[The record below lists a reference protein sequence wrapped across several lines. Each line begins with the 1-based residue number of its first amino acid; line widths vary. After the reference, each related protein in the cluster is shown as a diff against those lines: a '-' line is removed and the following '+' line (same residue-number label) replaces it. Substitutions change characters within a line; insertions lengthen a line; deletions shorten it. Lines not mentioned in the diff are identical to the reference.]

1 MLGVAERARAV
12 RPVVADVG
20 ADVEPFQRLPVHA
33 GGDGVVAGGGTG
45 GAEGAAGGEAVAV
58 AVQGGGDAAW
68 GADPEA
74 VLVAEPFAT
83 DTGGEVVHHVVGE
96 VGVDAVPFGVGG
108 HADEH
113 AVGEAVVVLEHEVH
127 LVGDVVLGDDAVHGP
142 VFGALLGGA
151 AVGAADVDGGVLVG
165 GGVGGAHKAGPVAE
179 VLVPAAVP
187 AAGGAAGDDAAHDG
201 PVGVDGVVAHHAGVG
216 ERFAVLHGVGVGV
229 EEVVGGGHGFV
240 ADGGVE
246 VPGFNIQAVA
256 DGDVGFEVGLRDGE
270 VVEAVVVR
278 AEQVEVPVVAAQ
290 GLAGIDIKSGHA
302 VGLGE
307 DGVGAEHDVEA
318 PADVELVAFGG
329 DGALEVEVELVQ
341 LEFALA
347 VAEGDGAVEAV
358 VGGGGVVGDASV
370 GPTAHFKAA
379 VFHDAALVGV
389 AGGFKQGRGF
399 GQALGVGG
407 AY

>member
-1 MLGVAERARAV
+1 M
-12 RPVVADVG
+12 
-20 ADVEPFQRLPVHA
+20 
-33 GGDGVVAGGGTG
+33 
-45 GAEGAAGGEAVAV
+45 
-58 AVQGGGDAAW
+58 
-68 GADPEA
+68 
-74 VLVAEPFAT
+74 
-83 DTGGEVVHHVVGE
+83 
-96 VGVDAVPFGVGG
+96 GVDAVPFGIGG

-142 VFGALLGGA
+142 VFGTLLGGA

-165 GGVGGAHKAGPVAE
+165 GGVGGTHEAGPVAE

-187 AAGGAAGDDAAHDG
+187 AAGGAAGDDPAHDR

-229 EEVVGGGHGFV
+229 EEVVGGGHGLV

-246 VPGFNIQAVA
+246 VPGLDVEAVA
-256 DGDVGFEVGLRDGE
+256 DGDVGFEVGLGHGQ

-278 AEQVEVPVVAAQ
+278 AQQVQVPVVAAQ
-290 GLAGIDIKSGHA
+290 GLAGVDVKSGHA

-329 DGALEVEVELVQ
+329 DDALEVEVELVE
-341 LEFALA
+341 LDFAIA
-347 VAEGDGAVEAV
+347 VAEGDGAVEVV
-358 VGGGGVVGDASV
+358 VGRGGVVGDAGV
-370 GPTAHFKAA
+370 GPAAHLEA
-379 VFHDAALVGV
+379 VALHEAALVGV
-389 AGGFKQGRGF
+389 ARRFQQGGGF
-399 GQALGVGG
+399 GQALGLGG
-407 AY
+407 AHQAQRGDG